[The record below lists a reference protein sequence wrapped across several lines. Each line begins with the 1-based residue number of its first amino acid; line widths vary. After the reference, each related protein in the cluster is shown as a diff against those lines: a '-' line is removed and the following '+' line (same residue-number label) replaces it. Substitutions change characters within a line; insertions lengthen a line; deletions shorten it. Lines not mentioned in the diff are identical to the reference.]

1 MGVPCYL
8 CGMFVRRKVNKS
20 GSTSVQVV
28 DKSGGGYR
36 VVCSLGAAS
45 EEWEIQR
52 LEARG
57 RQYVKEHSHPKLP
70 LFGQGIDER
79 LEELVSGLGNSQ
91 VQVIGPEVIYG
102 KLYDEIGYGAVGS
115 KMFRH
120 LVVCRLFNPGSKLK
134 TIDYLARYLG
144 ESYSPDQIYRFLD
157 NLCHRKGKASDE
169 PDIKS
174 LVERISFEKTRR
186 ECGGRVEVVFYDMT
200 TLYFEASDEDDL
212 RKCGFSKD
220 GRHSNPQIFLG
231 LLVAAGGNPIGYDI
245 YEGNIFEGHT
255 LMEFIGRMSAKF
267 GFGKPIVVADAGLLS
282 KRNIAG
288 LKEEGYEFI
297 VGARPRND
305 SEAVKKAILDLGLK
319 NGDVRVISRPDGTR
333 MVVSKT
339 ESRTAK
345 DKKTRQRGLDRLEKR
360 LGSGRLTKANINNK
374 GYNKYL
380 KMEGDVKISIDYAK
394 FGADEAWDG
403 IKGYVTNTSLSNE
416 EVIARYSDLWRIERA
431 FRMNKT
437 DLQVRPIF
445 HRLRN
450 RIEGHIC
457 ICFTAY
463 TIMLEL
469 ERLLKASESA
479 ITLARAQQ
487 ITRSMYQLTYVLPQS
502 GYTKTTLLRMDEEQQ
517 ELYDIVTYRQKS

>member
-1 MGVPCYL
+1 
-8 CGMFVRRKVNKS
+8 MFVLRKVNKS

-36 VVCSLGAAS
+36 VVYSLGAAS

-57 RQYVKEHSHPKLP
+57 RQYVKEHSHPELP

-79 LEELVSGLGNSQ
+79 FEELISGLGNSQ

-115 KMFRH
+115 RMFRH

-157 NLCHRKGKASDE
+157 SLCHRKGKASDE

-220 GRHSNPQIFLG
+220 G
-231 LLVAAGGNPIGYDI
+231 
-245 YEGNIFEGHT
+245 GNIFEGHT

-282 KRNIAG
+282 KKNIAG

-305 SEAVKKAILDLGLK
+305 SEAVKKAILGLSLK
-319 NGDVRVISRPDGTR
+319 NGDVRVVDRPDGTR

-345 DKKTRQRGLDRLEKR
+345 DWKTRQRGLERLEKR

-380 KMEGDVKISIDYAK
+380 KMEGDVKISIDYDR

-437 DLQVRPIF
+437 DLLVRPIF

-469 ERLLKASESA
+469 DRLLKASESA

-517 ELYDIVTYRQKS
+517 ELYDIVTYRHKI

>member
-1 MGVPCYL
+1 MPAC
-8 CGMFVRRKVNKS
+8 CRKR
-20 GSTSVQVV
+20 TSP
-28 DKSGGGYR
+28 
-36 VVCSLGAAS
+36 A
-45 EEWEIQR
+45 
-52 LEARG
+52 
-57 RQYVKEHSHPKLP
+57 
-70 LFGQGIDER
+70 
-79 LEELVSGLGNSQ
+79 
-91 VQVIGPEVIYG
+91 
-102 KLYDEIGYGAVGS
+102 
-115 KMFRH
+115 
-120 LVVCRLFNPGSKLK
+120 
-134 TIDYLARYLG
+134 
-144 ESYSPDQIYRFLD
+144 
-157 NLCHRKGKASDE
+157 
-169 PDIKS
+169 
-174 LVERISFEKTRR
+174 
-186 ECGGRVEVVFYDMT
+186 
-200 TLYFEASDEDDL
+200 
-212 RKCGFSKD
+212 
-220 GRHSNPQIFLG
+220 
-231 LLVAAGGNPIGYDI
+231 
-245 YEGNIFEGHT
+245 
-255 LMEFIGRMSAKF
+255 
-267 GFGKPIVVADAGLLS
+267 
-282 KRNIAG
+282 

-305 SEAVKKAILDLGLK
+305 SEAVKKAILGLGLK
-319 NGDVRVISRPDGTR
+319 NGDVRVVDRPDGTR

-345 DKKTRQRGLDRLEKR
+345 DRKTRQRGLDRLEKR

-517 ELYDIVTYRQKS
+517 ELYDIVTYRHKS

>member
-45 EEWEIQR
+45 EEWEIQC
-52 LEARG
+52 LEAKG
-57 RQYVKEHSHPKLP
+57 RQYVKEHSHPELP

-288 LKEEGYEFI
+288 LKAEGYEFI

-319 NGDVRVISRPDGTR
+319 
-333 MVVSKT
+333 
-339 ESRTAK
+339 
-345 DKKTRQRGLDRLEKR
+345 
-360 LGSGRLTKANINNK
+360 TKANINNK

-517 ELYDIVTYRQKS
+517 ELYDIVTYRHKS

>member
-1 MGVPCYL
+1 
-8 CGMFVRRKVNKS
+8 MFVRRKVNKS
-20 GSTSVQVV
+20 GSTSIQVV
-28 DKSGGGYR
+28 DKSGGRYR
-36 VVCSLGAAS
+36 VVCSLGTAR
-45 EEWEIQR
+45 EEWELKR

-57 RQYVKEHSHPKLP
+57 KQYVREHSHPELP
-70 LFGQGIDER
+70 LFGQGIDDR
-79 LEELVSGLGNSQ
+79 LEELLSGLGNSQ

-144 ESYSPDQIYRFLD
+144 EYYTSDQIYRFLD
-157 NLCHRKGKASDE
+157 NLCYRKGEASDK

-174 LVERISFEKTRR
+174 QVERISFEKTKR
-186 ECGGRVEVVFYDMT
+186 ECGGSVEVVFYDMT

-212 RKCGFSKD
+212 RRCGFSKD

-231 LLVAAGGNPIGYDI
+231 LLVASGGNPIGYDI

-255 LMEFIGRMSAKF
+255 LIDFIGKMSAKF
-267 GFGKPIVVADAGLLS
+267 GLGKPIVVADAGLLS
-282 KRNIAG
+282 KKNIAG
-288 LKEEGYEFI
+288 LKAEGYEFI
-297 VGARPRND
+297 LGARPRND
-305 SEAVKKAILDLGLK
+305 SEAVKRSVLDLSLED
-319 NGDVRVISRPDGTR
+319 GDVRVIGRPDGTR

-339 ESRTAK
+339 ESRTSK
-345 DKKTRQRGLDRLEKR
+345 DRKTRQRGLDRLEKR

-380 KMEGDVKISIDYAK
+380 KMEGDVKISIDYDK
-394 FGADEAWDG
+394 FSADEAWDG
-403 IKGYVTNTSLSNE
+403 IKGYVTNASLPNE
-416 EVIARYSDLWRIERA
+416 DVIARYSDLWRIERA

-437 DLQVRPIF
+437 DLRVRPIF

-469 ERLLKASESA
+469 ERLLKASKSA

-487 ITRSMYQLTYVLPQS
+487 ITKSMYQLTYTLPQS
-502 GYTKTTLLRMDEEQQ
+502 GYTKTKLLRMDEEQQ
-517 ELYDIVTYRQKS
+517 ELYDIVTYHSKN

>member
-1 MGVPCYL
+1 MPAC
-8 CGMFVRRKVNKS
+8 
-20 GSTSVQVV
+20 
-28 DKSGGGYR
+28 
-36 VVCSLGAAS
+36 
-45 EEWEIQR
+45 
-52 LEARG
+52 
-57 RQYVKEHSHPKLP
+57 
-70 LFGQGIDER
+70 
-79 LEELVSGLGNSQ
+79 
-91 VQVIGPEVIYG
+91 
-102 KLYDEIGYGAVGS
+102 
-115 KMFRH
+115 
-120 LVVCRLFNPGSKLK
+120 CR
-134 TIDYLARYLG
+134 
-144 ESYSPDQIYRFLD
+144 
-157 NLCHRKGKASDE
+157 
-169 PDIKS
+169 
-174 LVERISFEKTRR
+174 
-186 ECGGRVEVVFYDMT
+186 
-200 TLYFEASDEDDL
+200 
-212 RKCGFSKD
+212 
-220 GRHSNPQIFLG
+220 
-231 LLVAAGGNPIGYDI
+231 
-245 YEGNIFEGHT
+245 
-255 LMEFIGRMSAKF
+255 
-267 GFGKPIVVADAGLLS
+267 

-469 ERLLKASESA
+469 ERLLKASESD

-517 ELYDIVTYRQKS
+517 ELYDIVTYRHKC

>member
-1 MGVPCYL
+1 MSPKNSMRSCPVFRVFQTGFYKCL
-8 CGMFVRRKVNKS
+8 NSNKFS
-20 GSTSVQVV
+20 FKNLRFWVSRAIFASCLYVGRSTS
-28 DKSGGGYR
+28 R
-36 VVCSLGAAS
+36 AAPAS
-45 EEWEIQR
+45 RWWTR
-52 LEARG
+52 
-57 RQYVKEHSHPKLP
+57 
-70 LFGQGIDER
+70 
-79 LEELVSGLGNSQ
+79 
-91 VQVIGPEVIYG
+91 
-102 KLYDEIGYGAVGS
+102 AVGDTVS
-115 KMFRH
+115 CAA
-120 LVVCRLFNPGSKLK
+120 LVQR
-134 TIDYLARYLG
+134 ARNGRSGVLRPRG
-144 ESYSPDQIYRFLD
+144 DNMSRNTATPSFPFSAKALTTGLRSWSLD
-157 NLCHRKGKASDE
+157 WA
-169 PDIKS
+169 
-174 LVERISFEKTRR
+174 T
-186 ECGGRVEVVFYDMT
+186 FYEMT

-220 GRHSNPQIFLG
+220 GKHGNPQIFLG

-305 SEAVKKAILDLGLK
+305 SEAVKKAILGLGLK
-319 NGDVRVISRPDGTR
+319 DGDVRVIDRPDGTR

-360 LGSGRLTKANINNK
+360 LGSGRLTKASINNK

-380 KMEGDVKISIDYAK
+380 KMEGDVKISIDYDR

-416 EVIARYSDLWRIERA
+416 EVIDRYSDLWRIERA

-469 ERLLKASESA
+469 DRLLKASKSA

-517 ELYDIVTYRQKS
+517 ELYDIVTYRHKC